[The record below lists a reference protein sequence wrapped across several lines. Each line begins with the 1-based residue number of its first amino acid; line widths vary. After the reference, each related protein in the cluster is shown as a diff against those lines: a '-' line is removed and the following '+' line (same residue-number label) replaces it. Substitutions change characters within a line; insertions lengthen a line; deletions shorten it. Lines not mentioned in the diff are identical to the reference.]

1 MAQVRAM
8 LDMLEPSDS
17 SEQCIDRLQTLARLK
32 ARIAALEAEEIADLE
47 QHRHEEEA
55 ARGVPGSRRGH
66 GLAAEIGLAR
76 GQSPARGARCLQV
89 ATVLSQDMPKT
100 FNALALGQLD
110 EERAQAVVK
119 EVSWLTP
126 EHRTAVDALIAG
138 QFEGLGPRKLAGKVR
153 AHAERLD
160 QHGALERNEIAYSE
174 RRVTVRPAAYGM
186 AWVTALV
193 STQQAVGILATLTRD
208 ANSVVNSG
216 ETADPTDSTGQPRN
230 HGQIMADLFV
240 QRVNG
245 HVPAAVPAEVQVVMT
260 DEALFAD
267 GDTPAWV
274 TGHGPIPARL
284 AKRWLAM
291 PETDVFL
298 RRVFARPGD
307 HQLVGM
313 ESRRRAFPAS
323 LRRMVVLRDDTC
335 RTPYCDGRI
344 QDIDHATPHRNGGP
358 TSWQNASGLCTAC
371 NQIKE
376 NIGWTHQAT
385 PEHLSVT
392 TPTVHRYSKDTGPVL
407 EGIPPDKQ
415 VPPDKQEPPEEEPR
429 PKVRAST
436 PCFAKTTQWTLTLRL
451 AA

>member
-1 MAQVRAM
+1 
-8 LDMLEPSDS
+8 
-17 SEQCIDRLQTLARLK
+17 
-32 ARIAALEAEEIADLE
+32 
-47 QHRHEEEA
+47 
-55 ARGVPGSRRGH
+55 
-66 GLAAEIGLAR
+66 
-76 GQSPARGARCLQV
+76 
-89 ATVLSQDMPKT
+89 
-100 FNALALGQLD
+100 
-110 EERAQAVVK
+110 
-119 EVSWLTP
+119 
-126 EHRTAVDALIAG
+126 
-138 QFEGLGPRKLAGKVR
+138 
-153 AHAERLD
+153 
-160 QHGALERNEIAYSE
+160 

-216 ETADPTDSTGQPRN
+216 ETADPVDPTGQARS

-245 HVPAAVPAEVQVVMT
+245 HAPAAVPAEVQVVMT

-291 PETDVFL
+291 PETEVFL

-344 QDIDHATPHRNGGP
+344 QDIDHATPYRNGGP
-358 TSWQNASGLCTAC
+358 TSWQNASGLCAGC

-376 NIGWTHQAT
+376 NTGWTHQAT

-415 VPPDKQEPPEEEPR
+415 VPPDEQPLPE
-429 PKVRAST
+429 VRLATDCYATS
-436 PCFAKTTQWTLTLRL
+436 TQWTISLRL

>member
-1 MAQVRAM
+1 M
-8 LDMLEPSDS
+8 LDMLDPSDTS
-17 SEQCIDRLQTLARLK
+17 AESITRLQQIAQLQNTLAAL
-32 ARIAALEAEEIADLE
+32 AAQETADGEAL
-47 QHRHEEEA
+47 RHEEEA
-55 ARGVPGSRRGH
+55 ARGVPKSRRGH
-66 GLAAEIGLAR
+66 GFAAEIGLAR
-76 GQSPARGARCLQV
+76 GQSPARGSKHVGVARCLV
-89 ATVLSQDMPKT
+89 QDMPNT
-100 FNALALGQLD
+100 LDALAIGQLD

-126 EHRTAVDALIAG
+126 EHRTAVDTLMAG
-138 QFEGLGPRKLAGKVR
+138 RFEGLGPRKLAGMVR

-160 QHGALERNEIAYSE
+160 QQGALERNEIAYSE
-174 RRVTVRPAAYGM
+174 RRVSVRPAAYGM

-216 ETADPTDSTGQPRN
+216 ETADPTDPTGQARS

-245 HVPAAVPAEVQVVMT
+245 HAPAAVPAEVQVVMT

-274 TGHGPIPARL
+274 TGHGPIPAQL

-291 PETDVFL
+291 PEAEVFL

-344 QDIDHATPHRNGGP
+344 QDIDHATPYRNGGP
-358 TSWQNASGLCTAC
+358 TSWQNASGLCAGC

-376 NIGWTHQAT
+376 NTGWTHQTT
-385 PEHLSVT
+385 PEHLSVI
-392 TPTVHRYSKDTGPVL
+392 TPTGHRYAKNTGPVL

-415 VPPDKQEPPEEEPR
+415 EPPDKQAPPDDEPR

-436 PCFAKTTQWTLTLRL
+436 PCFAMSTQSTLTLRL

>member
-1 MAQVRAM
+1 
-8 LDMLEPSDS
+8 
-17 SEQCIDRLQTLARLK
+17 
-32 ARIAALEAEEIADLE
+32 
-47 QHRHEEEA
+47 
-55 ARGVPGSRRGH
+55 
-66 GLAAEIGLAR
+66 
-76 GQSPARGARCLQV
+76 
-89 ATVLSQDMPKT
+89 
-100 FNALALGQLD
+100 
-110 EERAQAVVK
+110 RAQAVVK

-126 EHRTAVDALIAG
+126 EHRTTVDALMAG

-216 ETADPTDSTGQPRN
+216 ETADPTDPTGQPRG

-245 HVPAAVPAEVQVVMT
+245 HAPAAVPAEVQVVMT

-274 TGHGPIPARL
+274 TGHGPIPAQL

-344 QDIDHATPHRNGGP
+344 QDIDHATPYREGGP
-358 TSWQNASGLCTAC
+358 TSWQNASGLCAAC

-376 NIGWTHQAT
+376 NTGWTHQAT

-392 TPTVHRYSKDTGPVL
+392 TPTGHRYSKDTGPVL

-415 VPPDKQEPPEEEPR
+415 EPPDEEPR
-429 PKVRAST
+429 PQVRAT
-436 PCFAKTTQWTLTLRL
+436 TDCFAKTTQSTLTLRL